1 MVLSFARVF
10 LPNCYVSVKV
20 FDEHNYNI
28 NVFVFAFMV
37 CALGGLIGETM
48 YDLKVKREVFR
59 IIFLVLVII
68 PLEFFVIE
76 RMR

>member
-1 MVLSFARVF
+1 
-10 LPNCYVSVKV
+10 
-20 FDEHNYNI
+20 
-28 NVFVFAFMV
+28 
-37 CALGGLIGETM
+37 M